1 MDEPNPSEV
10 YLGMALRR
18 IMVGCEVEWHRK
30 GGEGDRHDYDLIS
43 PSGRVQARVECVEL
57 TSETFKHWADKH
69 SACSKGVALKF
80 RWEVALSV
88 RDPSADIW
96 WEADGDANGYRK
108 ELMRRIEE
116 ELMERVL
123 WAESKSGTADEA
135 KRLAN
140 SREDGEWRDM
150 CNVMSAR
157 PRFEARTPK
166 CGESGALEW
175 CVDGNST
182 GFVGI
187 DPAVARVNKEV
198 AKKSDKNQAG
208 AHRDPQWLLIQVGQ
222 PEMFPVGFALELA
235 VRDPSAFAEFAAN
248 IDLRIFDEV
257 WIVWETWLEGD
268 RPACV
273 GQATSV
279 IVLARSAPSRHFLA
293 RPEELPLP

>member
-18 IMVGCEVEWHRK
+18 VMAGCEVEWHRK
-30 GGEGDRHDYDLIS
+30 GGEGDRHDYDLIL

-69 SACSKGVALKF
+69 SACSKDVELKF

-96 WEADGDANGYRK
+96 WETDGDANVYRK

-116 ELMERVL
+116 KLMERVL
-123 WAESKSGTADEA
+123 WAESKSDTADES

-157 PRFEARTPK
+157 PRFEARTSE

-175 CVDGNST
+175 CVDGSST

-208 AHRDPQWLLIQVGQ
+208 AHREPKWLLIQVGQ

-235 VRDPSAFAEFAAN
+235 VRDPSAFAGFAAN

-268 RPACV
+268 RPAYV

-293 RPEELPLP
+293 CPEELPLP